1 MSRKCIGISSCFVF
15 VAFTVVISLFY
26 AFQPE
31 YYPPHLE
38 YIFSDRNHIL
48 PTLTVFDRTQYED
61 YEVKKYTCNLFKITG
76 FKSPSLES
84 LALATTA
91 SEEEEFRLNALAVYF
106 DVTNTCERLYDV
118 SKANI
123 QVYKVALV
131 TLPNETACPLEDLA
145 VSAQNAGYSVL
156 ISFGDIVHSPTYA
169 AADEDKLVIPV
180 LTANLKWQ
188 KTNEQDA
195 KPDVLWSTHPLLV
208 ADRANVEIR
217 VHMQPSTAQE
227 LNQMGK
233 YLSKLYYWFLVGPA
247 ITLLWLMCKVFWIS
261 NGQQGV
267 TNQAVRSE
275 TRTMELGRNEELH
288 SDVEAIVENHH
299 GRDEEEQ
306 PLLITQNSIV
316 WAATHGRF
324 VRMPRG
330 GQSVRMPR
338 CSSSIFFSFFYFL
351 VASIGLSIAPL
362 PVGISFGGL
371 SLFRFDEGNE
381 GGSYLEKFPVS
392 RGFTFPPKDS
402 VWWPAFQIFCFV
414 MYSVVAC
421 KNTWTVRTNFSKLIR
436 SDWFASYIYLLVL
449 GIVLP
454 YCSSSVITPS
464 ELRRPF
470 LLYFVTYNTT
480 CTVCNALFVLV
491 LNKHKRVTRYVFYFS
506 ICMICAYIQ
515 SDIVAVFYFA
525 LNSQQFLNNLKLTAL
540 RTLAIGLTLTSSFSS
555 SMHIIRKLVKPRES
569 LFEALSEK

>member
-15 VAFTVVISLFY
+15 VAFTVVICLFTALQDKY
-26 AFQPE
+26 F
-31 YYPPHLE
+31 YFPPHWGD
-38 YIFSDRNHIL
+38 YQNHIR
-48 PTLTVFDRTQYED
+48 PTLTVFHRTQYED
-61 YEVKKYTCNLFKITG
+61 YEAKEYTCNLSEITG

-84 LALATTA
+84 LALASTA
-91 SEEEEFRLNALAVYF
+91 SEEEEFRFNALAVYF
-106 DVTNTCERLYDV
+106 NVTNACERLYDV

-131 TLPNETACPLEDLA
+131 TLANETACPLEDLA
-145 VSAQNAGYSVL
+145 MSAQNSGYSVL
-156 ISFGDIVHSPTYA
+156 IWFGDIAHIHRLTHV

-180 LTANLKWQ
+180 MTANLNWEI
-188 KTNEQDA
+188 TDETGA
-195 KPDVLWSTHPLLV
+195 RVPLRRSFRYPLLV

-233 YLSKLYYWFLVGPA
+233 YLSNLYYWFLVGPA
-247 ITLLWLMCKVFWIS
+247 ITLVWLMCKAFWIS
-261 NGQQGV
+261 DGQQGV
-267 TNQAVRSE
+267 TGQAVRSE
-275 TRTMELGRNEELH
+275 TRTMELGRNEKLH
-288 SDVEAIVENHH
+288 SDVEATVGNHH

-306 PLLITQNSIV
+306 PLLSTQNSIV

-330 GQSVRMPR
+330 
-338 CSSSIFFSFFYFL
+338 SSSISFVECLALSFSFFYYL
-351 VASIGLSIAPL
+351 VVSIGLSIAPL

-381 GGSYLEKFPVS
+381 GLEKFPVS
-392 RGFTFPPKDS
+392 RRFTFPLFDS
-402 VWWPAFQIFCFV
+402 AWWPAFQIFCFV

-454 YCSSSVITPS
+454 YCSSSVITQS
-464 ELRRPF
+464 EFRWSF

-480 CTVCNALFVLV
+480 CTVCNVLFVLI
-491 LNKHKRVTRYVFYFS
+491 LNKHKLVTRYVFYIS
-506 ICMICAYIQ
+506 ICMICAYIE

-525 LNSQQFLNNLKLTAL
+525 LNSQGSLNNLKLTAL
-540 RTLAIGLTLTSSFSS
+540 RTVAITFTLTSSFSS
-555 SMHIIRKLVKPRES
+555 SMHIIRKLAKPRES
-569 LFEALSEK
+569 LFEGLSEK